1 MPYISDA
8 VFDGGLGVLTAN
20 QDRLD
25 VCSQE
30 PTTYTEATS
39 TYSLGN
45 KAVTTGAAQDG
56 AVDGRRVVIP
66 AITDGSVT
74 GTGTGTHWAGSDG
87 AAALYT
93 TGALSASQ
101 GLTSGNTF
109 TLDAISITI
118 RDAA

>member
-25 VCSQE
+25 ICSQE

-39 TYSLGN
+39 TYTLGN
-45 KAVTTGAAQDG
+45 RAVTTGAPQDG
-56 AVDGRRVVIP
+56 AVDGRRVIIP

-74 GTGTGTHWAGSDG
+74 GTGIATHWAGNDG

-93 TGALSASQ
+93 TGALLASQ
-101 GLTSGNTF
+101 AVTAGNTF
-109 TLDAISITI
+109 TLDAISTTI